1 MSKHLLR
8 TFGLAAVLSLSA
20 FAVRAQTG
28 WVFEG
33 CWNPFPSGTCYDV
46 FRDSTGAYWRCKAC
60 GTTTN
65 PSSKTCFRVNPY
77 STGYWCS

>member
-1 MSKHLLR
+1 MKKHLLR

-20 FAVRAQTG
+20 FTVRAQTG

-33 CWNPFPSGTCYDV
+33 CWSPFITGTCYDV
-46 FRDSTGAYWRCKAC
+46 YRDAAGAYWRCKAC
-60 GTTTN
+60 GTTTK
-65 PSSKTCFRVNPY
+65 PSSKTCFQVSPY